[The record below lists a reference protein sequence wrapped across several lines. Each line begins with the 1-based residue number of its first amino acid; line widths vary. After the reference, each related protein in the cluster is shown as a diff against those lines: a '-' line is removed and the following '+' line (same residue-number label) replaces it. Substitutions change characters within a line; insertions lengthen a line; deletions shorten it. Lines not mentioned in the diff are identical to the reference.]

1 MKTAFFVLF
10 LLSSVCGFS
19 QQQQDSLK
27 GASENQAVKTDSVL
41 GIPHKVYAY
50 FIQKG
55 LTIDSLSNPALY
67 IAVYPWMDFPY
78 RYGGKGQRGIDC
90 SGFTK
95 RMFLDVFGHIL
106 RGGGSRDIY
115 AGDVIPIPRD
125 SLREGDLVFFKIRKG
140 VISHVGIYLSNN
152 KFVHA
157 TTQAGVIVSDLD
169 EAYYRKYY
177 YASGRVVVPEK
188 TQLPR

>member
-1 MKTAFFVLF
+1 MKIIGLGFCL
-10 LLSSVCGFS
+10 LLSSFVS
-19 QQQQDSLK
+19 AQPPR
-27 GASENQAVKTDSVL
+27 DSVKVVVDRQL
-41 GIPHKVYAY
+41 VLADSVIPQKLVAFYTK
-50 FIQKG
+50 KG

-67 IAVYPWMDFPY
+67 ITIYPWMDFPY

-106 RGGGSRDIY
+106 TGGGSRDIY
-115 AGDVIPIPRD
+115 AKDIIPIPKD
-125 SLREGDLVFFKIRKG
+125 SLREGDLVFLKIRKG

-157 TTQAGVIVSDLD
+157 TTHAGVIISDLD

-177 YASGRVVVPEK
+177 YASGRVVVPRK
-188 TQLPR
+188 LQLSR